1 MVAKKEQQGK
11 KIQELYHKMASVQSV
26 GSPSHHHMIFV
37 VVGLVFQKQEWV
49 KIWIWIRIGIRCICP
64 VGRFTIIIISSRRWS
79 YDMVIGSWK
88 RFLIILLDRIG
99 RLSREPVTIWG
110 MRSRS
115 STARSSYFHS
125 FSFCN
130 TFVFTFNSFAHQ
142 RWRTLG
148 WRWRTLRVL
157 WRCKGPWWTSSHLP
171 GYLYPQ
177 KFLVWADKQTNKTKS
192 NRSKSHGE
200 KEGKEKKMT
209 ETQRAMLEVKNL
221 FQDVHKV
228 WHSNEQNPYLGLFQN
243 SLPCSPTHG

>member
-1 MVAKKEQQGK
+1 
-11 KIQELYHKMASVQSV
+11 MASVQSV
-26 GSPSHHHMIFV
+26 GSPSSSYHPDHDHMIWWLTFLKAFFASHESAKLALSIEEV
-37 VVGLVFQKQEWV
+37 
-49 KIWIWIRIGIRCICP
+49 
-64 VGRFTIIIISSRRWS
+64 
-79 YDMVIGSWK
+79 MVI
-88 RFLIILLDRIG
+88 ILDRIG

-171 GYLYPQ
+171 GYLYPH
-177 KFLVWADKQTNKTKS
+177 KFLVWVDKKNRPFSQQTFGLTFSALSYFECLQGIARRERGK
-192 NRSKSHGE
+192 GE
-200 KEGKEKKMT
+200 EDDGNTTRHAWGE
-209 ETQRAMLEVKNL
+209 E
-221 FQDVHKV
+221 
-228 WHSNEQNPYLGLFQN
+228 
-243 SLPCSPTHG
+243 SLPRCSQSVTFKWTEPISWPFPK